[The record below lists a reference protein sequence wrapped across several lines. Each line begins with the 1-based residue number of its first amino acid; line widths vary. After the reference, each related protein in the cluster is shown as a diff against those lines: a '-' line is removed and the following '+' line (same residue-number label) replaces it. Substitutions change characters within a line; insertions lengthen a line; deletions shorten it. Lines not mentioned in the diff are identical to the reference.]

1 MASNFNK
8 STHIRYFLRCLKTH
22 LPTAYTSNDSQ
33 RMTLAFFVLCG
44 LDLLGALEANTTED
58 EREAYVAWIYTCQH
72 PDGGFRGF
80 TGADLGEERTQ
91 DNEHWDP
98 ANIAATYFALASLVI
113 LGDDLS
119 WVKRSQCLRW
129 LKRLQL
135 SDGTFGEALGGEG
148 DAHSGRDMRFCYCAA
163 AIRWILA
170 SGTTEEEDI
179 DVDGLVRF
187 IEASQ
192 TYEGGFANGPFH
204 EAHAGWTYCA
214 IAALSL
220 LGTLHPRV
228 KPRQLAQ
235 PWPSDDSVERMLGW
249 LVNLQTSLLQEEDLS
264 ISDSTEAIAQL
275 GLENEAQQTPVEST
289 QVLSPEDPLTDG
301 VDAEPLYDELQ
312 WAGLTGRCNKVAD
325 TCYTFWAGG
334 SLTILNSV
342 HLLDQGALR
351 RYLLEKTQHRIGGFG
366 KLPGDAP
373 DIMHSCLGL
382 AGLAGMGEPDL
393 MPYDPSLCLSMQAK
407 HRLESL
413 PWRQRCLSDRG
424 RM

>member
-1 MASNFNK
+1 MASDFNK

-119 WVKRSQCLRW
+119 RVKRSQCLRW

-148 DAHSGRDMRFCYCAA
+148 EAHSGRDMRFCYCAA

-170 SGTTEEEDI
+170 GGTTEEEDI

-192 TYEGGFANGPFH
+192 V
-204 EAHAGWTYCA
+204 
-214 IAALSL
+214 
-220 LGTLHPRV
+220 R
-228 KPRQLAQ
+228 
-235 PWPSDDSVERMLGW
+235 
-249 LVNLQTSLLQEEDLS
+249 
-264 ISDSTEAIAQL
+264 
-275 GLENEAQQTPVEST
+275 
-289 QVLSPEDPLTDG
+289 
-301 VDAEPLYDELQ
+301 
-312 WAGLTGRCNKVAD
+312 
-325 TCYTFWAGG
+325 
-334 SLTILNSV
+334 
-342 HLLDQGALR
+342 
-351 RYLLEKTQHRIGGFG
+351 LLELDCPGHR
-366 KLPGDAP
+366 
-373 DIMHSCLGL
+373 
-382 AGLAGMGEPDL
+382 
-393 MPYDPSLCLSMQAK
+393 
-407 HRLESL
+407 R
-413 PWRQRCLSDRG
+413 
-424 RM
+424 